1 MNTITKVCKSIKDAE
16 RFQNS
21 LYSKYETVKL
31 IQFPVTN
38 ENGTYVWYVTSVR
51 KGARGSGSFR
61 GGNGYVRQSHVC
73 GCTE

>member
-38 ENGTYVWYVTSVR
+38 ENGTYVW
-51 KGARGSGSFR
+51 
-61 GGNGYVRQSHVC
+61 HVK
-73 GCTE
+73 

>member
-1 MNTITKVCKSIKDAE
+1 MTITKEFKTLKAAE

-38 ENGTYVWYVTSVR
+38 ENGTYVWYV
-51 KGARGSGSFR
+51 K
-61 GGNGYVRQSHVC
+61 
-73 GCTE
+73 